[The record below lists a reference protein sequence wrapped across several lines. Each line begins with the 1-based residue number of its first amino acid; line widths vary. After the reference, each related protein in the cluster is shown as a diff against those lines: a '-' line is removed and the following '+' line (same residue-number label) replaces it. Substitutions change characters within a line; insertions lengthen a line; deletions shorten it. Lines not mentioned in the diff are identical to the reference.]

1 MKLARGDFSSKRI
14 EHYAEIIADSDTWIT
29 PTLTTSRK
37 LLAIFADLEAEL
49 ARSEMC
55 YLHPMAKG
63 MWSYLIENRYL
74 KIPQEIQQ
82 AIRLGFEAFQRPF
95 TKVLHDKGVK
105 LMTGTDVLI
114 PLNIPGY
121 SIHEELHELVDVGLT
136 PFEALKAATTYPMEY
151 LGRLGEAGTI
161 EVGKQSNFVLLD
173 VNPLDDIDNIKKVA
187 GVLFRESWLNRQEI
201 QKRLDNFYW

>member
-1 MKLARGDFSSKRI
+1 M
-14 EHYAEIIADSDTWIT
+14 T
-29 PTLTTSRK
+29 
-37 LLAIFADLEAEL
+37 
-49 ARSEMC
+49 
-55 YLHPMAKG
+55 KG
-63 MWSYLIENRYL
+63 IWSYLIENMYL
-74 KIPQEIQQ
+74 RIPQEIQQ

-161 EVGKQSNFVLLD
+161 EVGKQSSFVLLD
-173 VNPLDDIDNIKKVA
+173 ANPIDDIDNIKKVA
-187 GVLFRESWLNRQEI
+187 GVLFMESWLNRQEI
-201 QKRLDNFYW
+201 QKRLANFYC